1 MEMTERI
8 IGLVAVVI
16 VASAGIAAYILL
28 AARRK
33 KAKKTV
39 QTQALLGTVYKNT
52 PTQTKKVKK

>member
-16 VASAGIAAYILL
+16 VASAGIAAYIVL

-33 KAKKTV
+33 KAKEA
-39 QTQALLGTVYKNT
+39 TQALLGTIYKYAPT
-52 PTQTKKVKK
+52 PTKKVKK